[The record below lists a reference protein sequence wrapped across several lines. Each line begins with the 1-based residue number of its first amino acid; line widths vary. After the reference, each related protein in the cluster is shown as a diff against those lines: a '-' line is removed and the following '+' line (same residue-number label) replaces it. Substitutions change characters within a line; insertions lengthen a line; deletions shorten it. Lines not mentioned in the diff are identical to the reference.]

1 MLTADCVRELDK
13 GLEGKEGSGELC
25 VDCRLCEGDWIK
37 LGKGR
42 EWGIVC

>member
-25 VDCRLCEGDWIK
+25 VNSRLC
-37 LGKGR
+37 
-42 EWGIVC
+42 